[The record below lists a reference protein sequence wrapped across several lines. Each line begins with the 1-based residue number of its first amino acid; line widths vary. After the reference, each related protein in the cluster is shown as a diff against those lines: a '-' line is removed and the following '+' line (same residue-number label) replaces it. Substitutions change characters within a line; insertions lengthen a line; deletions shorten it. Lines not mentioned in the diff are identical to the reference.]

1 MNEELIYHQIET
13 GSCRPVIAEFLI
25 YDFRFW
31 YDVETGFRIFGDRN
45 STIFASA
52 WTKLYELWDNRKPGK
67 AFKRRF
73 MAGFTMDS
81 RRKQTQIEDAD
92 LNW

>member
-31 YDVETGFRIFGDRN
+31 YDVETGFRIFGVRN

-52 WTKLYELWDNRKPGK
+52 
-67 AFKRRF
+67 
-73 MAGFTMDS
+73 
-81 RRKQTQIEDAD
+81 
-92 LNW
+92 